1 MKKLFEKPMFHYTF
15 VLTMVALVCGLMI
28 GGMNAI
34 TAPIIKRNLEEAE
47 RKAYQEVL
55 PQGQQFE
62 AIDLKDVTGVPATV
76 TGEVVGKDAS
86 NNVVGY
92 IYTAN
97 GSNQHGSITIVIS
110 VDANGKIL
118 GASILSINQTKGIE
132 DTKNNLQS
140 FVGVQIGSTT
150 PAGDI
155 VSGVTNSLNTVK
167 GLLVDISTAHGLLAD
182 APADPYVLAFGEGY
196 TLTDD
201 QTFVATANIT
211 AKKIAKD
218 ASNTIV
224 GYVYSLTG
232 TGDYY
237 NSYSEETITGK
248 GISMEVLFDETYE
261 VLNIFVPEDD
271 YEHTLSYRSY
281 IMTYVEKFIGKT
293 PADFIT
299 TLEDPV
305 AGASWTGD
313 LVNVLLNALLNEVN

>member
-76 TGEVVGKDAS
+76 TGAVVGKDAS

-182 APADPYVLAFGEGY
+182 APADF
-196 TLTDD
+196 
-201 QTFVATANIT
+201 
-211 AKKIAKD
+211 IA
-218 ASNTIV
+218 
-224 GYVYSLTG
+224 
-232 TGDYY
+232 
-237 NSYSEETITGK
+237 
-248 GISMEVLFDETYE
+248 
-261 VLNIFVPEDD
+261 
-271 YEHTLSYRSY
+271 
-281 IMTYVEKFIGKT
+281 
-293 PADFIT
+293 

>member
-55 PQGQQFE
+55 PQGQNFE
-62 AIDLKDVTGVPATV
+62 AIKLDDVSGLPGTV
-76 TGEVVGKDAS
+76 TGAVVGKDAS
-86 NNVVGY
+86 AKVVGY
-92 IYTAN
+92 IYTAY
-97 GSNQHGSITIVIS
+97 GTNQHGSLTIVVS

-132 DTKNNLQS
+132 DTKSNLQS

-150 PAGDI
+150 PKGDI

-167 GLLVDISTAHGLLAD
+167 ALLGDVSTAHGILAD
-182 APADPYVLAFGEGY
+182 APADPYVDAYGEGY
-196 TLTDD
+196 SLADD
-201 QTFVATANIT
+201 ETFTVKPNIT
-211 AKKIAKD
+211 SKKIVKD
-218 ASNTIV
+218 ASNNVV
-224 GYVYSLTG
+224 GYVYTLTG
-232 TGDYY
+232 IGDYY
-237 NSYSEETITGK
+237 DDYNKETHSGK
-248 GISMEVLFDETYE
+248 GITLEVLFDATYQ
-261 VLNIFVPEDD
+261 VKNILVPEAS
-271 YEHTLSYRSY
+271 YEHTPGFRSNIVSY
-281 IMTYVEKFIGKT
+281 VAKFVGKS

-313 LVNVLLNALLNEVN
+313 LVNVLLNALLDEVN

>member
-1 MKKLFEKPMFHYTF
+1 MKKLFDIPMFRYTF

-55 PQGQQFE
+55 PEGENFE
-62 AIDLKDVTGVPATV
+62 IITIKGVDGVPASV
-76 TGEVVGKDAS
+76 TGAVVGKNAS
-86 NNVVGY
+86 NQVVGY

-97 GSNQHGSITIVIS
+97 GTNQHGSISIVIS
-110 VDANGKIL
+110 VDASGKIL

-132 DTKNNLQS
+132 DTKSNLQS
-140 FVGVQIGSTT
+140 FIGVQIGSTT

-155 VSGVTNSLNTVK
+155 ITGVTNSLNTVK
-167 GLLVDISTAHGLLAD
+167 GLLVDISTAHGILAD
-182 APADPYVLAFGEGY
+182 APADPYVEAFGVGY
-196 TLTDD
+196 TLTEDA
-201 QTFVATANIT
+201 TFVATANIT
-211 AKKIAKD
+211 SKKIAKD
-218 ASNTIV
+218 ASNNVV

-232 TGDYY
+232 IGDYY
-237 NSYSEETITGK
+237 NSYSEETISGK
-248 GISMEVLFDETYE
+248 GITMEVLFDETYE
-261 VLNIFVPEDD
+261 VLNIFVPEDE
-271 YEHTLSYRSY
+271 YEHTASFRTY

-293 PADFIT
+293 PIDFIAT
-299 TLEDPV
+299 MEDPV